1 MMLLIG
7 TLIFL
12 CSYLISFTVILVRYL
27 KEKESKETKKYL
39 ILFGISLIGAA
50 LIFLGTDLLQR
61 NTNNYSLFIF
71 GSNLL
76 IASRIIYFTS
86 IQSKFL
92 EKKNSLR
99 IQTLSPFLLIV
110 PITLYF
116 LDQSITKLML
126 YHAIIMFFIHSL
138 LFLLLFFRSEGKERK
153 SFLSINIVIALI
165 YFLRASSILV
175 YNVFDETMLE
185 SSINIIGLFLTSC
198 VPVILLISLKR

>member
-27 KEKESKETKKYL
+27 KEKDSKETKKYL

-198 VPVILLISLKR
+198 VPVILLVSLKR